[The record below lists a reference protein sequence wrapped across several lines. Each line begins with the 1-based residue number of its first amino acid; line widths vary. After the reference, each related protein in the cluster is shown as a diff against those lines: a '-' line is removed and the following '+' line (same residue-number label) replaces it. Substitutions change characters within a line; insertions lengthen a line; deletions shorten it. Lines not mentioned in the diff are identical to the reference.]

1 MCSGDIRADIGAD
14 RIMITP
20 ALSQMVIG
28 ATFQA
33 RNVLLSPR
41 IRLCWCLQQSTT
53 VTNDSCLYM
62 LPFCVQSIRC
72 MLCILHSW
80 VLRQFCMCV
89 HCRLLQALQPIWDS
103 VCVLLCVLLRDSRG
117 QFTPLP
123 RCICATSFGSWS
135 VAVPQISCTC
145 HRHCCCAEI
154 TTRKVSTAV
163 VLYLLPRLQLCFLE
177 GLLHC

>member
-28 ATFQA
+28 ATLQA

-62 LPFCVQSIRC
+62 LPFVCANNP
-72 MLCILHSW
+72 LHAVHIAQLGASP
-80 VLRQFCMCV
+80 VLHVCA
-89 HCRLLQALQPIWDS
+89 LQAAAGASANLGQ
-103 VCVLLCVLLRDSRG
+103 CVRAAMRA
-117 QFTPLP
+117 FT
-123 RCICATSFGSWS
+123 
-135 VAVPQISCTC
+135 
-145 HRHCCCAEI
+145 
-154 TTRKVSTAV
+154 
-163 VLYLLPRLQLCFLE
+163 
-177 GLLHC
+177 